1 MDEKRIAVI
10 GAGIMGI
17 SALRRLSE
25 NKKFLLTCFERNYD
39 LGGLWLYT
47 DQTDKDVYGRKINSA
62 MYSNLQTN
70 RPKQLMQLEGFP
82 MDEDC
87 PTFPTQRDVLN
98 YIRKVADQCNIRKY
112 IKFNTEVQSVNPVS
126 ANTQDTKWLLTYGDN
141 RKTNDS
147 HVEEFDAVIV
157 CNGNCSIPNYPMIDN
172 EKDFEGLVIHSIQY
186 RRPELFAGLN
196 VAMLGA
202 SHSGMDICHDIY
214 EHAKTVYLCH
224 RGSKLTTVLP
234 GNVIEKTSSFKR
246 FTSSSIIL
254 DDNDVI
260 QIDAVIYCTGFRY
273 DLSFLPEGLLEV
285 GQNKVVCN
293 LYKYVLPP
301 QYSTIFFM
309 GLMRLYILFFPY
321 GDHEAL
327 FIKAMLEESVCI
339 PTYNEMITVIGKDS
353 KRPWLS
359 NSHWEWDKEL
369 ASIAGNFESFPP
381 VLKSIRD
388 HIVAVKAK
396 DFSRFRS
403 VSFKITGLDSFEI
416 V

>member
-1 MDEKRIAVI
+1 MTEQV
-10 GAGIMGI
+10 
-17 SALRRLSE
+17 LL
-25 NKKFLLTCFERNYD
+25 KKITKHNIEL
-39 LGGLWLYT
+39 
-47 DQTDKDVYGRKINSA
+47 KHGR
-62 MYSNLQTN
+62 
-70 RPKQLMQLEGFP
+70 PG
-82 MDEDC
+82 
-87 PTFPTQRDVLN
+87 
-98 YIRKVADQCNIRKY
+98 
-112 IKFNTEVQSVNPVS
+112 FNTEVQSVKPVS
-126 ANTQDTKWLLTYGDN
+126 ENIQNTKWLITCGDN
-141 RKTNDS
+141 RKKNDR

-157 CNGNCSIPNYPMIDN
+157 CNG
-172 EKDFEGLVIHSIQY
+172 
-186 RRPELFAGLN
+186 
-196 VAMLGA
+196 
-202 SHSGMDICHDIY
+202 
-214 EHAKTVYLCH
+214 
-224 RGSKLTTVLP
+224 GSKLTTVLP
-234 GNVIEKTSSFKR
+234 GNVIEKTSGFKR

-309 GLMRLYILFFPY
+309 GLMRLYILLFPY

-327 FIKAMLEESVCI
+327 FIKAMLEGSVCI
-339 PTYNEMITVIGKDS
+339 PTYNEMITVIDEDS
-353 KRPWLS
+353 RNVHGS

-388 HIVAVKAK
+388 HIVTVKAK

-403 VSFKITGLDSFEI
+403 VSFKITGPDSFEI
-416 V
+416 VFVESVVKSGSRSQGDKEISKGYKYFSEKYIFNISGFLLTVKSVNA